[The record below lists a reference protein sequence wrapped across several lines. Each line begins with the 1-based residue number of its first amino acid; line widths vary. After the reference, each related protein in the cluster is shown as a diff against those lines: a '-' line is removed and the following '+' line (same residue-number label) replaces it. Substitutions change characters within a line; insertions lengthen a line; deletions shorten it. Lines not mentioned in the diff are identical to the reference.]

1 MDGSLILDNLLS
13 PPILFFLL
21 GLLATLVRSDL
32 DLPQPIPKALSLF
45 LLLTIGFKGGMEL
58 RVGGIDARVAL
69 TLLAAMLMATIVPL
83 WTYIVLRR
91 RLDVFNAAAIAAT
104 YGSISAVT
112 FVTAAAMLQKIG
124 VSYGGHMVAAMAL
137 MESPAIVIAVLLVRL
152 ASRGEG
158 VEMQWGKLLHEAFL
172 NGSVFL
178 LLGSLVV
185 GMVAAPD
192 AAGSVKPM
200 LDGLF
205 HVVLIA
211 FLLDMGLVA
220 GRQLRSLRKTGVF
233 LGTFAIV
240 VPLVNGACGIGLA
253 WLLRLTPGDALLLS
267 VLCASA
273 SYIAVPAAVRLA
285 IPEANPGLYV
295 PMSLAITFPF
305 NIVVGLPVYWSL
317 ISAWWG

>member
-21 GLLATLVRSDL
+21 GLTATLVRSDL

-45 LLLTIGFKGGMEL
+45 LLLAIGFKGGMEL
-58 RVGGIDARVAL
+58 RAGGVDMKVAL
-69 TLLAAMLMATIVPL
+69 TLLAATVMATLVPL
-83 WTYIVLRR
+83 WTYWVLRR
-91 RLDVFNAAAIAAT
+91 RLDVFNAAAIAAA

-112 FVTAAAMLQKIG
+112 FITAVAMLQKIG

-137 MESPAIVIAVLLVRL
+137 MESPAIVVAVLLVRL
-152 ASRGEG
+152 ALRGQNG
-158 VEMQWGKLLHEAFL
+158 GIHWGKLLHEAFL

-178 LLGSLVV
+178 LLGSLLV
-185 GMVAAPD
+185 GIVAAPD
-192 AAGSVKPM
+192 AAKTVKPM

-205 HVVLIA
+205 RVVLLA

-220 GRQLRSLRKTGVF
+220 GRQLRSLQKTGTF
-233 LGTFAIV
+233 LGGFAIV
-240 VPLVNGACGIGLA
+240 VPVINAVCGIGLA
-253 WLLRLTPGDALLLS
+253 RLLQLSPGDALLLA

-295 PMSLAITFPF
+295 PMALAITFPF
-305 NIVVGLPVYWSL
+305 NIVIGLPLYWAL
-317 ISAWWG
+317 ITAWWG

>member
-21 GLLATLVRSDL
+21 GLAATLLHSDL

-45 LLLTIGFKGGMEL
+45 LLLAIGFKGGIEL
-58 RVGGIDARVAL
+58 RAGGFDQRIAL
-69 TLLAAMLMATIVPL
+69 TLLAAVAMATLVPL
-83 WTYIVLRR
+83 WTYWLLRR

-112 FVTAAAMLQKIG
+112 FITAAAMLQKLG

-137 MESPAIVIAVLLVRL
+137 MESPAIVVAVLLVRL
-152 ASRGEG
+152 ASRGQTG
-158 VEMQWGKLLHEAFL
+158 GIQWGKLMHEAFL

-178 LLGSLVV
+178 LVGSLLV
-185 GMVAAPD
+185 GLLAAPD
-192 AAGSVKPM
+192 SARSVKPM

-205 HVVLIA
+205 RVVLIA

-220 GRQLRSLRKTGVF
+220 GRQLRSLRKTGPFLAAFAVF
-233 LGTFAIV
+233 
-240 VPLVNGACGIGLA
+240 VPLVNAACGIALA
-253 WLLRLTPGDALLLS
+253 KLLRLAPGDTFLLA

-295 PMSLAITFPF
+295 PMSLAMTFPF
-305 NIVVGLPVYWSL
+305 NIVVGLPLYWSVVT
-317 ISAWWG
+317 AWWE